1 MQLRS
6 IKLKNIGLFED
17 QEIPIAPTLKNHS
30 NITIF
35 IGSNGAGKTSILK
48 AIATSL
54 SWFISRLRTEK
65 GVGNSILEEEIL
77 NKANAG
83 LIEVKVEIDESQVQH
98 QDHSQ
103 DEGFQWTLAK
113 LRRGRNSSFASN
125 LTACTRL
132 AEIYRN
138 FLTDDEAAS
147 LPLIAFYPVER
158 IVLDIPLKIK
168 TKHTFFQLD
177 AYDNS
182 LNQGVDFRRFFEW
195 FREREDAENE
205 STISEDFFSQ
215 PPLFDLEPDFWEKL
229 KQLNAS
235 AKDRQLM
242 AVRTAISQF
251 MPHMKNLRV
260 RRKPRLH
267 MTIDKYG
274 ETLNVAQLS
283 QGEKSL
289 MALVGDI
296 ARRLAMLNPALDN
309 PLTGKGI
316 VLIDEVDLHLHPSWQ
331 RTICKHL
338 VATFP
343 NCQFVLTTHS
353 SLVIS
358 DYKDV
363 LLYALSDGE
372 VQELPPQ
379 YGQDVNTVLLEIMNT
394 NIRNQAI
401 DERLG
406 DLLDAIQ
413 DMDLELA
420 RNLLVQLSQELP
432 ENNIELIKAKLLLRK
447 QEIRHASH

>member
-1 MQLRS
+1 MQLKS
-6 IKLKNIGLFED
+6 IKLKNIGLFSD
-17 QEIPIAPTLKNHS
+17 QEISIAPTLKNHS

-35 IGSNGAGKTSILK
+35 IGRNGAGKTSILK
-48 AIATSL
+48 SIATSL

-83 LIEVKVEIDESQVQH
+83 LIEIAVEIDDSQIQY
-98 QDHSQ
+98 QDRSK
-103 DEGFQWTLAK
+103 DDYFQWTLAK
-113 LRRGRNSSFASN
+113 LRRGRSSSFASN
-125 LTACTRL
+125 LIACTRL
-132 AEIYRN
+132 AEVYRDS
-138 FLTDDEAAS
+138 LTNDDTAS

-158 IVLDIPLKIK
+158 IVLDIPLKIR

-215 PPLFDLEPDFWEKL
+215 IPLFDVTPEFWERL

-267 MTIDKYG
+267 MTIDKHG

-296 ARRLAMLNPALDN
+296 ARRLAMLNPGLDN

-316 VLIDEVDLHLHPSWQ
+316 VLIDEIDLHLHPSWQ
-331 RTICKHL
+331 RKICEHL
-338 VATFP
+338 AETFP

-363 LLYALSDGE
+363 LLYGLSDGE
-372 VQELPPQ
+372 VHELPPQ
-379 YGQDVNTVLLEIMNT
+379 YGQDVNTVLLEIMDT
-394 NIRNQAI
+394 RIRSQAI

-413 DMDLELA
+413 DVNLELA
-420 RNLLVQLSQELP
+420 RSLLAQLSQELP
-432 ENNIELIKAKLLLRK
+432 ENHIELIKAKLLLRK
-447 QEIRHASH
+447 QELRHASH

>member
-1 MQLRS
+1 MQLKSVR
-6 IKLKNIGLFED
+6 LKNIGLFED

-83 LIEVKVEIDESQVQH
+83 LIDVKVEIDESQIQH
-98 QDHSQ
+98 QDHSK
-103 DEGFQWTLAK
+103 DECFEWTLAK
-113 LRRGRNSSFASN
+113 LRRGRNSSFSSN

-132 AEIYRN
+132 AEIYRD
-138 FLTDDEAAS
+138 FLTDDETAS

-215 PPLFDLEPDFWEKL
+215 PPLFDLAPDFWEKL
-229 KQLNAS
+229 KQFNAS

-331 RTICKHL
+331 RKICEHL
-338 VATFP
+338 AATFP

-379 YGQDVNTVLLEIMNT
+379 YGQDVNTVLLEIMGT

-420 RNLLVQLSQELP
+420 RSLLVQLSQELP

>member
-1 MQLRS
+1 MQLKS
-6 IKLKNIGLFED
+6 IKLKNIGLFSD
-17 QEIPIAPTLKNHS
+17 QEISIAPTLKNHS

-54 SWFISRLRTEK
+54 SWFIARLRTEK
-65 GVGNSILEEEIL
+65 GVGNSILEEEIS

-98 QDHSQ
+98 QNYIK

-113 LRRGRNSSFASN
+113 LRRGRNSSFSSN
-125 LTACTRL
+125 LIACTRL
-132 AEIYRN
+132 AEVYRD
-138 FLTDDEAAS
+138 FLTDDETAS

-215 PPLFDLEPDFWEKL
+215 IPLFDVTPEFWERL

-267 MTIDKYG
+267 MTIDKHG

-296 ARRLAMLNPALDN
+296 ARRLAMLNPGLDN

-316 VLIDEVDLHLHPSWQ
+316 VLIDEIDLHLHPSWQ
-331 RTICKHL
+331 RKICEHL
-338 VATFP
+338 AETFP

-363 LLYALSDGE
+363 LLYGLSDGE
-372 VQELPPQ
+372 VHELPPQ
-379 YGQDVNTVLLEIMNT
+379 YGQDVNTVLLEIMDT
-394 NIRNQAI
+394 RIRSQAI

-413 DMDLELA
+413 DVNLELA
-420 RNLLVQLSQELP
+420 RSLLAQLSQELP
-432 ENNIELIKAKLLLRK
+432 ENHIELIKAKLLLRK
-447 QEIRHASH
+447 QELRHASH